1 MEAIRQ
7 MLEWLETDN
16 RRFNSSKFEVYL
28 RRRRGQVMKLELTRE
43 EIALALS
50 ALTYDTQGRHGDG
63 RGEAI
68 ASLINKIKKGAK

>member
-1 MEAIRQ
+1 
-7 MLEWLETDN
+7 
-16 RRFNSSKFEVYL
+16 
-28 RRRRGQVMKLELTRE
+28 MKLELTRE

-68 ASLINKIKKGAK
+68 TSLINKIKKGAK